1 VEEHVAESP
10 LAAEAARILLS
21 DAFGIAPECG
31 VHRCRVNFFEA
42 GYLSLPP
49 GALALVRQDML
60 GRRHTHLFSVESLR
74 EVAVEDARPKQRR
87 LRFRADEVVWQ
98 IDRVADEPWE
108 ELRLHVGR
116 VEPTAHPAEAAS
128 TTEAAS
134 RTSTVAPAEPPVSAA
149 PVDPAAYLPSGG
161 APDPTAAAAAAATA
175 AAAPPAPPAPPEV
188 AASPEAAAPPTSPA
202 AAPPEAAAPPTSPA
216 TAPPGAPSAPVAVEG
231 YVPSGGQPA
240 APARGA
246 PPRTPVDELLDFLD
260 DAVRRDPTPEDLAP
274 LLRKLFHQSQAL
286 EQGDRALMAAQAL
299 LSIGRAAPPERQHA
313 ERYRATR
320 VLEPSGPLAPEH
332 WDALRDLSEPDRALM
347 GVLDALRPA
356 LVRITGLTPRDVGL
370 KGQPEDASKLV
381 FGRVFAT
388 VRDALGLPRVRFHPQ
403 PEGPR
408 GIRFANLVQHQQW
421 LPTLVVGADYLTGQ
435 TELSLAFR
443 VAQELTFLRPEHLLR
458 VLTPALA
465 QQAVLVL
472 TAVAMADPDQP
483 IAGEQE
489 QAIKNQLSHL
499 SKYMELEDF
508 EQVGQAV
515 RRLLGQT
522 EPFDLGRWNQA
533 VERAALRV
541 GLLLCGD
548 VQVAARSLDDPGSA
562 AERRAV
568 HAELIRFA
576 VGRRHRRLRRELDLA
591 IVE

>member
-1 VEEHVAESP
+1 MAEPP
-10 LAAEAARILLS
+10 LAAEAARILLA
-21 DAFGIAPECG
+21 DAFGIAPECA
-31 VHRCRVNFFEA
+31 VHRCRVNFFET

-49 GALALVRQDML
+49 GALAVVRQDML
-60 GRRHTHLFSVESLR
+60 GRRHTHLFPVETLRDVSVQEPSL
-74 EVAVEDARPKQRR
+74 KQRR

-98 IDRVADEPWE
+98 IDRVTDEAWE
-108 ELRLHVGR
+108 ELVLHVSR
-116 VEPTAHPAEAAS
+116 AEPVAPHAEVPAAPAAPIP
-128 TTEAAS
+128 
-134 RTSTVAPAEPPVSAA
+134 TVAPAAPASSAA

-161 APDPTAAAAAAATA
+161 APDPTAAAAATASAAGEGAAPAAATA
-175 AAAPPAPPAPPEV
+175 SAAGEG
-188 AASPEAAAPPTSPA
+188 AAPA
-202 AAPPEAAAPPTSPA
+202 AATRSAAGEGAAPA
-216 TAPPGAPSAPVAVEG
+216 GGIPGAPEVLEERL
-231 YVPSGGQPA
+231 PSGAQPA
-240 APARGA
+240 APRGA
-246 PPRTPVDELLDFLD
+246 APRTPVDELLGFLD
-260 DAVRRDPTPEDLAP
+260 DAVRQDPTPEDLAP
-274 LLRKLFHQSQAL
+274 LLRKLFHQSHAL

-320 VLEPSGPLAPEH
+320 VLEPSRPLAPEH
-332 WDALRDLSEPDRALM
+332 WDSLRDLPEPDRALM

-356 LVRITGLTPRDVGL
+356 LVRMTGLTPRDVGL
-370 KGQPEDASKLV
+370 EGRLEEASKLV
-381 FGRVFAT
+381 FGRVFGT
-388 VRDALGLPRVRFHPQ
+388 VRDALGLPHVRFHPQ
-403 PEGPR
+403 PKGPR
-408 GIRFANLVQHQQW
+408 GIRFANLVQQGEW
-421 LPTLVVGADYLTGQ
+421 MPTLVVGADYLTGH
-435 TELSLAFR
+435 TELALAFR

-458 VLTPALA
+458 VLTPELP

-483 IAGEQE
+483 IAGAQE
-489 QAIKNQLSHL
+489 QTIKNQLSHL

-522 EPFDLGRWNQA
+522 EPFELGRWNRA

-548 VQVAARSLDDPGSA
+548 VQLAARSLDDTGLA

-576 VGRRHRRLRRELDLA
+576 VGHRHRRLRRELGLA
-591 IVE
+591 IAE